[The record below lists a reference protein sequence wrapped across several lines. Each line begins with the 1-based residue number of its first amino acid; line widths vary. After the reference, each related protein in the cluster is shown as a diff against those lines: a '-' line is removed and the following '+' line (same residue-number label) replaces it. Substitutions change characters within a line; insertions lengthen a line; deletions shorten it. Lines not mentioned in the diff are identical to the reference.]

1 MEEGWREQRRRNVL
15 RKRSRNIQIC
25 LSLSLCRSRSLL
37 HPLADALCLHQRR
50 DKSNRAELV
59 FGIEERRV
67 ALGGGIK
74 LCDLRHFETVLK
86 RAPYLRPHAVPN
98 GHAHIVGAVVLGLR
112 RVDEVPA
119 EFPNVLYDRRLVLRA
134 VFPKVRRAELLPHH
148 QCRAELD
155 GGADA
160 NERGGGVVE
169 RKGTVDDLGKRRN
182 TSG

>member
-1 MEEGWREQRRRNVL
+1 ML
-15 RKRSRNIQIC
+15 RKRSRNIQIWLSLSLC
-25 LSLSLCRSRSLL
+25 LSLSLSLSLSLL
-37 HPLADALCLHQRR
+37 YPLADALCLHQRR
-50 DKSNRAELV
+50 DKPNRAELV

-74 LCDLRHFETVLK
+74 LCDLRHFETVLE
-86 RAPYLRPHAVPN
+86 RAPYLRPHAVPD

-119 EFPNVLYDRRLVLRA
+119 EFPDVLYDRRLVLRA
-134 VFPKVRRAELLPHH
+134 VFPKVRRAEFLPHH

-160 NERGGGVVE
+160 DERGGGVVE
-169 RKGTVDDLGKRRN
+169 GEGTVDDLGKRRK